1 MISRTPWRFPPIQRP
16 FLRRALWSSR
26 CCQKGRSWNFWLWS
40 LWNIETDC
48 NRLKH
53 IEAIEIDKNLL
64 PIVQKSASASKS
76 WTNLTRSSYRGSCV
90 KRWTAVWNVFWT
102 ASLGLADPS
111 IYTTLQHVQRPRTTT
126 WAWRPKRCP
135 EPKSCGAFSPAAPRW
150 PPWGEIDPFDPFDH
164 LSLPLSLPGWWMPGK
179 QMPCFLVCAGGV
191 GMMTSCLRH
200 HDHHDIM
207 IAMPGAEVFH
217 LESNGAP
224 LGTWNHLPVSTM
236 FRKKDPDSRLT
247 TRKQAVLL
255 GFPSPQHI
263 YIYFYIYYVYIHIL
277 CVYIHIHL
285 QDGLHGPRF
294 PLTLSIRHQVP
305 PSGDFASAGP
315 VGS

>member
-1 MISRTPWRFPPIQRP
+1 MISRTPWRLPPIQRP
-16 FLRRALWSSR
+16 LLRRALWSSR
-26 CCQKGRSWNFWLWS
+26 CCQKGRSWNFSLWS
-40 LWNIETDC
+40 LWNIETDW
-48 NRLKH
+48 NRLKQ
-53 IEAIEIDKNLL
+53 IEAIKIDKNLL

-76 WTNLTRSSYRGSCV
+76 WTNLTRSSYHGSCV

-102 ASLGLADPS
+102 APLGLADPMS

-126 WAWRPKRCP
+126 WAWRPKKVPGAKELRRLQSGGAKVTTLRRDRWDRWDADGNRP
-135 EPKSCGAFSPAAPRW
+135 PFEPF
-150 PPWGEIDPFDPFDH
+150 EPFDP
-164 LSLPLSLPGWWMPGK
+164 LSLPMSLPGWWMPGK
-179 QMPCFLVCAGGV
+179 QMPCFLVCAGV

-217 LESNGAP
+217 LESNGTP

-236 FRKKDPDSRLT
+236 FRKKDPDSRQT

-263 YIYFYIYYVYIHIL
+263 YIYIFIYYVYLFIYYVL
-277 CVYIHIHL
+277 AFFKV
-285 QDGLHGPRF
+285 
-294 PLTLSIRHQVP
+294 S
-305 PSGDFASAGP
+305 
-315 VGS
+315 